1 MNDYL
6 KTKELYH
13 HGIKGQKWGIR
24 RYQNEDGTLTE
35 AGKKKYGKIE
45 DKIKKKVLLEERGI
59 ALANA
64 TNLQE
69 GRKHFEDR
77 YLTRSFR
84 TANLANRKKV
94 DKLLKKLED
103 SGYFNQIY
111 GKKLTF
117 DDYKQNVEMQA
128 VDRYIKK
135 YGKMKLSKHDP
146 DGSEDYE
153 KAIFQFTT
161 DELKKTYHAPIYI

>member
-103 SGYFNQIY
+103 SGYFNQVY
-111 GKKLTF
+111 G
-117 DDYKQNVEMQA
+117 
-128 VDRYIKK
+128 
-135 YGKMKLSKHDP
+135 
-146 DGSEDYE
+146 
-153 KAIFQFTT
+153 
-161 DELKKTYHAPIYI
+161 